1 MSLKGKVAIVT
12 GGGQGIGRCIALR
25 LAKEAAKIAIFDLN
39 RQLARAVVEEIV
51 TDKTEAVSFQV
62 DVGSMEEVKQAINQ
76 TIDKFRHIDI
86 LVNNA
91 GINKDKLL
99 LRMEDEDWGRV
110 LQTNLT
116 GTFNCMKVV
125 LRSMVKNRYGRIVN
139 VSSVVGIRGNVGQ
152 ANYAASKA
160 GIIGLTKSVAREVAR
175 YGVTVNAVAP
185 GFIDTPMTRKLGEEK
200 RQEFISQIP
209 MGREGTPEEVADAV
223 SYLVREEAAYI
234 TGEIVRIDG
243 GLAM

>member
-1 MSLKGKVAIVT
+1 MSLEGKVAIVT
-12 GGGQGIGRCIALR
+12 GGGQGIGRCVALR
-25 LAKEAAKIAIFDLN
+25 LAKEKAKIAIFDLS
-39 RQLARAVVEEIV
+39 RQSARAVAEEIV
-51 TDKTEAVSFQV
+51 KNKGEAVPFRL
-62 DVGSMEEVKQAINQ
+62 DVSSMEEVKHAVNQ
-76 TIDKFRHIDI
+76 TIDKFRRIDI

-91 GINKDKLL
+91 GINRDKLV
-99 LRMEDEDWGRV
+99 LRMENEDWARV

-116 GTFNCMKVV
+116 GTFNCMKMV
-125 LRSMVKNRYGRIVN
+125 LRPMVKSRFGRIVN
-139 VSSVVGIRGNVGQ
+139 VSSVIGIRGNVGQ

-200 RQEFISQIP
+200 RQEFVSWIP
-209 MGREGTPEEVADAV
+209 MGREGTGEEVADLV
-223 SYLVREEAAYI
+223 FYLVREEAAYI
-234 TGEIVRIDG
+234 TGEVVRIDG

>member
-1 MSLKGKVAIVT
+1 M
-12 GGGQGIGRCIALR
+12 Q
-25 LAKEAAKIAIFDLN
+25 
-39 RQLARAVVEEIV
+39 
-51 TDKTEAVSFQV
+51 
-62 DVGSMEEVKQAINQ
+62 
-76 TIDKFRHIDI
+76 
-86 LVNNA
+86 
-91 GINKDKLL
+91 
-99 LRMEDEDWGRV
+99 DEDWSRV
-110 LQTNLT
+110 LQINLT

-125 LRSMVKNRYGRIVN
+125 LRPMVKNRYGRIVN

-160 GIIGLTKSVAREVAR
+160 GIIGLTKSVAREVSR

-185 GFIDTPMTRKLGEEK
+185 GFIDTPMTRELGEEK

-209 MGREGTPEEVADAV
+209 MGREGTPEEVADLV
-223 SYLVREEAAYI
+223 SYLVQDEAAYI

>member
-12 GGGQGIGRCIALR
+12 GGGQGIGRSIALR
-25 LAKEAAKIAIFDLN
+25 LASKKAKIAIFDIK
-39 RQLARAVVEEIV
+39 QELARAVAEEIA
-51 TDKTEAVSFQV
+51 TNGGEAVSFQV
-62 DVGSMEEVKQAINQ
+62 DVSSMEEVRQAVNQ

-91 GINKDKLL
+91 GINKDRLF
-99 LRMEDEDWGRV
+99 LRMEDEDWRRV
-110 LQTNLT
+110 LQINLS

-125 LRSMVKNRYGRIVN
+125 LRPMVKNRYGRIVN

-160 GIIGLTKSVAREVAR
+160 GIIGLTKSVAQEVSR

-200 RQEFISQIP
+200 RQQFISQIP
-209 MGREGTPEEVADAV
+209 MGREGTPEEVADLV
-223 SYLVREEAAYI
+223 SYLVRDEAAYI

>member
-62 DVGSMEEVKQAINQ
+62 DVGSMEEVKQAVNQ

>member
-51 TDKTEAVSFQV
+51 TGKTEAVFFRV
-62 DVGSMEEVKQAINQ
+62 DVSSMEEVKQAVNQ

>member
-39 RQLARAVVEEIV
+39 RQLARAVVEEIA

-62 DVGSMEEVKQAINQ
+62 DVSSMEEVKQAVNQ

>member
-51 TDKTEAVSFQV
+51 TDETEAVFFRV
-62 DVGSMEEVKQAINQ
+62 DVSSMEEVKQAVNQ

>member
-39 RQLARAVVEEIV
+39 RQLARAVVEEIA
-51 TDKTEAVSFQV
+51 TDKTEAVFFRV
-62 DVGSMEEVKQAINQ
+62 DVSSMEEVKQAVNQ

>member
-1 MSLKGKVAIVT
+1 MSLKEKVAIVT

-62 DVGSMEEVKQAINQ
+62 DVSSMEEVKQAVNQ

>member
-51 TDKTEAVSFQV
+51 NDEAEAVFFRV
-62 DVGSMEEVKQAINQ
+62 DVSSMEEVKQAVNQ

>member
-12 GGGQGIGRCIALR
+12 GGGQGIGRSIALR
-25 LAKEAAKIAIFDLN
+25 LAKEEAKIAIFDIE
-39 RQLARAVVEEIV
+39 QELARAVAEEIAINRG
-51 TDKTEAVSFQV
+51 EAISLGV
-62 DVGSMEEVKQAINQ
+62 DVSNVEEVKRAVNE

-91 GINKDKLL
+91 GINKDRLF
-99 LRMEDEDWGRV
+99 LRMKDEDWSRV
-110 LQTNLT
+110 LQINLT

-125 LRSMVKNRYGRIVN
+125 LRSMVKNRYGRVVN
-139 VSSVVGIRGNVGQ
+139 ISSVIGIRGNVGQ

-160 GIIGLTKSVAREVAR
+160 GIIGLTKSVAREVSR

-200 RQEFISQIP
+200 RGEFISQIP
-209 MGREGTPEEVADAV
+209 IGREGTPEEVADLV
-223 SYLVREEAAYI
+223 SYLVRDEAGYI

>member
-25 LAKEAAKIAIFDLN
+25 LASKKAKIAIFDIK
-39 RQLARAVVEEIV
+39 QELARAVAEEIA
-51 TDKTEAVSFQV
+51 TNGGEAISFQV
-62 DVGSMEEVKQAINQ
+62 DVSSMEEVRQAVNQ
-76 TIDKFRHIDI
+76 MIDKFRHIDI

-91 GINKDKLL
+91 GINKDRLF
-99 LRMEDEDWGRV
+99 LRMEDEDWSRV
-110 LQTNLT
+110 LQINLS

-125 LRSMVKNRYGRIVN
+125 LRPMVKNRYGRIVN

-160 GIIGLTKSVAREVAR
+160 GIIGLTKSVAREVSK

-200 RQEFISQIP
+200 KQEFISQIP
-209 MGREGTPEEVADAV
+209 MGREGTPEEVADLV
-223 SYLVREEAAYI
+223 SYLVRDEAAYI

>member
-25 LAKEAAKIAIFDLN
+25 LGKEAAKIAIFDLN

-51 TDKTEAVSFQV
+51 TDKTEAVFFRV
-62 DVGSMEEVKQAINQ
+62 DVSSMEEVKQAVNQ

-91 GINKDKLL
+91 GINRDRLL

>member
-1 MSLKGKVAIVT
+1 MSLKKRVAIVT

-25 LAKEAAKIAIFDLN
+25 LAKEDAKTIIFDLN
-39 RQLARAVVEEIV
+39 GKLARGVAEEIAEN
-51 TDKTEAVSFQV
+51 KGEAASFRV
-62 DVGSMEEVKQAINQ
+62 DVASSEEVKQAVSQ
-76 TIDKFRHIDI
+76 TIDKFSHIDI

-91 GINKDKLL
+91 GINRDRLL
-99 LRMEDEDWGRV
+99 LRMGDEDWERV
-110 LQTNLT
+110 LRTNLT
-116 GTFNCMKVV
+116 GTFNCMRMV
-125 LRSMVKNRYGRIVN
+125 LRPMVKQRFGRIVN
-139 VSSVVGIRGNVGQ
+139 VSSVIGIRGNAGQ

-209 MGREGTPEEVADAV
+209 MNREGTGEEVADLV
-223 SYLVREEAAYI
+223 SYLVREEAGYI

>member
-51 TDKTEAVSFQV
+51 TDEAEAVFFRV
-62 DVGSMEEVKQAINQ
+62 DVSSMEEVKQAVNQ

>member
-1 MSLKGKVAIVT
+1 MSLKEKVAIVT

-62 DVGSMEEVKQAINQ
+62 DVSSMEEVKQAINQ

>member
-62 DVGSMEEVKQAINQ
+62 DVSSMEEVKQAINQ

-200 RQEFISQIP
+200 RQEFVSQIP

>member
-51 TDKTEAVSFQV
+51 TDKTEAVFFRV
-62 DVGSMEEVKQAINQ
+62 DVSSMEEVKQAVNQ
-76 TIDKFRHIDI
+76 MIDKFRHIDI

-234 TGEIVRIDG
+234 TGEVVRIDG

>member
-51 TDKTEAVSFQV
+51 TDKTEAVCFQV
-62 DVGSMEEVKQAINQ
+62 DVGSMEEVKQAVNQ

-125 LRSMVKNRYGRIVN
+125 LRSMVKNRYGRI
-139 VSSVVGIRGNVGQ
+139 
-152 ANYAASKA
+152 
-160 GIIGLTKSVAREVAR
+160 L
-175 YGVTVNAVAP
+175 
-185 GFIDTPMTRKLGEEK
+185 
-200 RQEFISQIP
+200 
-209 MGREGTPEEVADAV
+209 
-223 SYLVREEAAYI
+223 
-234 TGEIVRIDG
+234 
-243 GLAM
+243 

>member
-51 TDKTEAVSFQV
+51 TGKTEAVFFRV
-62 DVGSMEEVKQAINQ
+62 DVSSMEEVKQAVNQ

-99 LRMEDEDWGRV
+99 LRKGDEDWGRV

-234 TGEIVRIDG
+234 PGEIVRIDG

>member
-62 DVGSMEEVKQAINQ
+62 DVGSMEEVKQAVNQ

-185 GFIDTPMTRKLGEEK
+185 GFIDTPMTRKLREEK

>member
-51 TDKTEAVSFQV
+51 TDKTEAVFFRV
-62 DVGSMEEVKQAINQ
+62 DVGSMEEVKQAVNQ

-160 GIIGLTKSVAREVAR
+160 GIIGLSKSVAREVAR

-185 GFIDTPMTRKLGEEK
+185 GFIDTPMTRKLREEK